1 MTNIIVA
8 LPKIDDAKNMKNVLV
23 RSGFRVTGIC
33 TTGAQAL
40 LQINRL
46 EGGIIVCGSRFVDMV
61 YEELLE
67 YLPKEFEMLLVAPA
81 AICDERENSQLN
93 CVKTPLK
100 VQELLDGM
108 EKITQ
113 ILRLRKKQE
122 RRKPKRRSDEDR
134 ILIEHAKGILM
145 QQKNYSEEEAHR
157 YIQKS
162 SMENGTG
169 LIETAQMII
178 QLYE

>member
-1 MTNIIVA
+1 MNVII
-8 LPKIDDAKNMKNVLV
+8 LFPKIEGGNNIKKILQQRGYTVQAV
-23 RSGFRVTGIC
+23 C

-100 VQELLDGM
+100 VQELLDGL

-122 RRKPKRRSDEDR
+122 RRKPKRRSDEER